1 VRTKSTIVV
10 LALAIALALG
20 ASVGLVLEHPALS
33 MFLGMIA
40 IPIGLYAAVAAP
52 SALVPLAVAAAV
64 VGASV
69 IVIWIYELAVALSKS
84 S

>member
-1 VRTKSTIVV
+1 
-10 LALAIALALG
+10 
-20 ASVGLVLEHPALS
+20 